1 VSRPRV
7 GLTLDADAARGR
19 YELGA
24 RYVDAVLAAGGLPIL
39 LPHAVEAAD
48 AYLAILDALVVT
60 GGAFDVPPEL
70 YGEAR
75 REVCGPIKP
84 ERTAFERNVL
94 EAALAARLPVLA
106 VCGGMQLLNVIRG
119 GTLYQD
125 LVADAGLAGHEQPP
139 PKDVPSHEARVAP
152 GTRLAALVG
161 AGPLPVNSTHH
172 QAVRDPGAGVLV
184 SARAPDGVVEAIE
197 LPDQPFALG
206 VQWHPE
212 AVARHDPRHAA
223 LYRGLVEAA
232 RDARPPPQPRFAG
245 RGRSGGER

>member
-7 GLTLDADAARGR
+7 GPTLDADPARRR

-24 RYVDAVLAAGGLPIL
+24 AYVDAVLAAGGLPIL
-39 LPHAVEAAD
+39 LPHAAEAAA

-75 REVCGPIKP
+75 RDVCGPTKP
-84 ERTAFERNVL
+84 ERTAFEKDVL
-94 EAALAARLPVLA
+94 EATLAARLPVLA

-125 LVADAGLAGHEQPP
+125 LVDAGLAGHEQPP
-139 PKDVPSHEARVAP
+139 PKDAPSHEARIAP
-152 GTRLAALVG
+152 GSQLAALVG
-161 AGPLPVNSTHH
+161 EAPLPVNSTHH
-172 QAVRDPGAGVLV
+172 QAVRDPGTGVLV
-184 SARAPDGVVEAIE
+184 SARAPDGVIEAIE

-212 AVARHDPRHAA
+212 AAARHDPRHAA
-223 LYRGLVEAA
+223 LYRGLVQAA
-232 RDARPPPQPRFAG
+232 RDARR
-245 RGRSGGER
+245 